1 MVTENAVLSVRGSV
15 LAAAGFDGKLL
26 WQMRL
31 GEIGQVWASPVVTKD
46 KLFIFGMKGRCVTV
60 DLTGK
65 EGKVL
70 AESEL
75 GEEVLG
81 SPAIAGNA
89 LFVRSVDALWKI
101 AEVK

>member
-1 MVTENAVLSVRGSV
+1 MADAV
-15 LAAAGFDGKLL
+15 
-26 WQMRL
+26 
-31 GEIGQVWASPVVTKD
+31 GEIGQVWASPVVAND
-46 KLFIFGMKGRCVTV
+46 KLVIFGMKGRCVTV
-60 DLTGK
+60 DLSGK
-65 EGKVL
+65 EGKVI

-89 LFVRSVDALWKI
+89 LLVRSVDALWKI